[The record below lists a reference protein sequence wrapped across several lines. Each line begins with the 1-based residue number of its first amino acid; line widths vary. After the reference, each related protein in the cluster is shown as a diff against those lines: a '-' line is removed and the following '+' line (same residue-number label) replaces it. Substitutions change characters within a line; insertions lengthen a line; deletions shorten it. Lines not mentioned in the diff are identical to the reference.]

1 MARSRSRKSTKKNE
15 QGGRRRS
22 LRSIPWAALLQ
33 GTIVVGS
40 RWQRLSVGERERLR
54 TLLAASG
61 GRIDRLSPKDRKE
74 LRKLAEKLDLRGMGR
89 ELLALRAVR
98 KRALRRH

>member
-1 MARSRSRKSTKKNE
+1 MPRSRKKTESTKPK
-15 QGGRRRS
+15 RS
-22 LRSIPWAALLQ
+22 LRSIPWAVLLQ

-40 RWQRLSVGERERLR
+40 RWQRLSMGERERLR

-61 GRIDRLSPKDRKE
+61 GRIDRLSSKDRKE
-74 LRKLAEKLDLRGMGR
+74 LRKLADKLDLKGMGR

-98 KRALRRH
+98 RRALRRH

>member
-1 MARSRSRKSTKKNE
+1 MPRSKKNE
-15 QGGRRRS
+15 KSSRKRS
-22 LRSIPWAALLQ
+22 LRAIPWAALLQ

-40 RWQRLSVGERERLR
+40 RWQRLSVSERERLR

-61 GRIDRLSPKDRKE
+61 GRIHRLSAKDRKE
-74 LRKLAEKLDLRGMGR
+74 LRKLADKLDLKGMGR

-98 KRALRRH
+98 KRVLRRR

>member
-1 MARSRSRKSTKKNE
+1 MSRSRKKKDE
-15 QGGRRRS
+15 GKRKGR
-22 LRSIPWAALLQ
+22 LRSIPWAMLLQ

-40 RWQRLSVGERERLR
+40 RWQRLTAAERERAR

-74 LRKLAEKLDLRGMGR
+74 LRKLAEKIDLKGMGR
-89 ELLALRAVR
+89 ELVALSAVR
-98 KRALRRH
+98 KRALRRR